1 MSTRIYHKPI
11 PPSQPTVQKDV
22 LDPLRAALAPAL
34 VDLPRLPRQ
43 ERSRKKRDGL
53 LNAAAQVF
61 AEHSYAATTADAI
74 ADLAGVSI
82 GTFYNYF
89 RNKRQI
95 LLALIVARCD
105 DIFERLRLTQLDLS
119 GGHAR
124 ARIRTAVAAA
134 LREGEQSG
142 LRRVWQV
149 LMSAEPDLLPY
160 QGAIRD
166 YAQRRLAE
174 QLRQAQRRGGT
185 WDHLDVEVMA
195 GVILALIDTLSA
207 RPLRHMGEERV
218 IDGVTD
224 MILHAIY
231 CSPT

>member
-1 MSTRIYHKPI
+1 MSTRIYHKPT
-11 PPSQPTVQKDV
+11 PPPQPTVQKDM
-22 LDPLRAALAPAL
+22 LEPLRAVLAPAL
-34 VDLPRLPRQ
+34 IDLPRLPRQ
-43 ERSRKKRDGL
+43 ERSRKKRDRL

-61 AEHSYAATTADAI
+61 AERGYGATTADAI
-74 ADLAGVSI
+74 ADMAGVSI

-105 DIFERLRLTQLDLS
+105 DIFERLRLAQLDLS
-119 GGHAR
+119 RGNAR
-124 ARIRTAVAAA
+124 ARIRAAVAAA
-134 LREGEQSG
+134 LRESEQSG

-149 LMSAEPDLLPY
+149 LMSAEPDLIAY
-160 QGAIRD
+160 QGAVRD
-166 YAQRRLAE
+166 YAHQHLIE

-185 WDHLDVEVMA
+185 WDRLDVEVTA
-195 GVILALIDTLSA
+195 LAILALIDALNA
-207 RPLRHMGEERV
+207 RPLRHMSEERV

-224 MILHAIY
+224 MIVHAIY